1 MSILEMRL
9 YFFGGHAEPSRAFI
23 SSKSC
28 GIGLLRHESHMYRR
42 VCDKCTVGYVTHSA
56 LFPEDAVTSLLRCLE
71 EGQLLEL
78 EGEEAVV
85 NPLPIILKKLDGT
98 YLLMVDKEQ
107 TVAVQDDQ
115 EALLLWETLFYILN
129 LKTHK
134 INMNT
139 NWVLRSLIFCLKVEK
154 MPSAGIRQSMRD
166 VMERFGSL

>member
-1 MSILEMRL
+1 M
-9 YFFGGHAEPSRAFI
+9 
-23 SSKSC
+23 
-28 GIGLLRHESHMYRR
+28 
-42 VCDKCTVGYVTHSA
+42 V
-56 LFPEDAVTSLLRCLE
+56 
-71 EGQLLEL
+71 

-85 NPLPIILKKLDGT
+85 NPLPIILKNLDGT
-98 YLLMVDKEQ
+98 FVLMVDKEQ